1 MSRAEPADLTPV
13 AQDYLKIIWSAR
25 EWSGAPVTTKML
37 ALRLGVG
44 APTVSET
51 VRRLT
56 AQGLVEHAPYG
67 EIALTDVG
75 RAHAVAMVRR
85 HRLLETFLVQQLG
98 YAWDEVHDEA
108 EVLEHA
114 VSDLL
119 IERIDARLGR
129 PARDP
134 HGDPIPTRDGVVP
147 APAARPLWEVGPG
160 EWVVARISD
169 ADPRLLRFCAAAGL
183 GLDARVTVL
192 ERHPDGGMIALRV
205 GGRLVDLAE
214 PAASALW
221 AVPAPTAS

>member
-1 MSRAEPADLTPV
+1 MPPTEPGDLTPV

-25 EWSGAPVTTKML
+25 EWSSAAVTTKML
-37 ALRLGVG
+37 AQRLGVG

-56 AQGLVEHAPYG
+56 VQGLVTHAPYG

-75 RAHAVAMVRR
+75 RALAVAMVRR
-85 HRLLETFLVQQLG
+85 HRLLETYLVQELG
-98 YAWDEVHDEA
+98 YGWDEVHDEA

-114 VSDLL
+114 VSEVMID
-119 IERIDARLGR
+119 RIDARLGH

-134 HGDPIPTRDGVVP
+134 HGDPIPTRDGWVP
-147 APAARPLWEVGPG
+147 TPAARRLWDLGPG

-169 ADPRLLRFCAAAGL
+169 TDPDLLRYCASVGL
-183 GLDARVTVL
+183 GLDARLTVL
-192 ERHPDGGMIALRV
+192 ARHPDAAMIGLRV
-205 GGRLVDLAE
+205 GGRHVDLAE

-221 AVPAPTAS
+221 AVPA